1 MFILSNF
8 LDATT
13 FVLESIVTIYVYIII
28 ARAIISWVNPDPYN
42 PIVQFLYKATEPVL
56 ARVRRFLPN
65 LGGLDISPLVV
76 ILFLFFLKYFV
87 IKSISD
93 LAVIL
98 DKSNTFGVQP

>member
-1 MFILSNF
+1 MFILANF

-13 FVLESIVTIYVYIII
+13 FVLEFIITVYTYVII

-65 LGGLDISPLVV
+65 MGGLDISPLVV
-76 ILFLFFLKYFV
+76 ILILFFLKYFV

-93 LAVIL
+93 IAIIL
-98 DKSNTFGVQP
+98 NKSNSFGA

>member
-1 MFILSNF
+1 MFILANF

-13 FVLESIVTIYVYIII
+13 FVLEFIITVYTYIII

-65 LGGLDISPLVV
+65 MGGLDISPLVV
-76 ILFLFFLKYFV
+76 ILILFFLKYFV

-93 LAVIL
+93 IAIIL
-98 DKSNTFGVQP
+98 NKSNSFGA

>member
-1 MFILSNF
+1 MFILANF

-13 FVLESIVTIYVYIII
+13 FVLEFIITVYTYVII

-42 PIVQFLYKATEPVL
+42 PIVQFLYKVTEPVL

-65 LGGLDISPLVV
+65 MGGLDISPLVV
-76 ILFLFFLKYFV
+76 ILILFFLKYFV

-93 LAVIL
+93 IAIIL
-98 DKSNTFGVQP
+98 NKSNSFGA